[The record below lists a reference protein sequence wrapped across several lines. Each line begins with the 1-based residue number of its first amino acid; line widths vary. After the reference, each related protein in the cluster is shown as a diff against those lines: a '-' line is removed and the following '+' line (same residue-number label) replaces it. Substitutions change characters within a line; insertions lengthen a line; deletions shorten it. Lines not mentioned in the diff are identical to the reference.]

1 MEANQDKVY
10 RVGIYCRVGRRD
22 DGIAES
28 AGIADQKTRLT
39 EYVVQQGWRLV
50 NVYADDGY
58 SGIHFNRPAFQ
69 AMLRDIHDGGMDCIM
84 TCDLARLSRN
94 QSEGLLVL
102 ERFFPERKV
111 RFLTLDGSVDTLNRG
126 ALSAL
131 PVRHR
136 FNVKDSDRKATE
148 RKPNE
153 GEKPANRR
161 KGHRPTRG

>member
-22 DGIAES
+22 DGVAES
-28 AGIADQKTRLT
+28 ASIADQKARLT
-39 EYVVQQGWRLV
+39 DYVVQQGWRLV
-50 NVYADDGY
+50 NVYADDGC

-69 AMLRDIHDGGMDCIM
+69 AMLRDIREGGMDCII

-94 QSEGLLVL
+94 QSEGLLIL

-136 FNVKDSDRKATE
+136 LNVKDSDRKATE
-148 RKPNE
+148 RKLNE

-161 KGHRPTRG
+161 KGHWPTR

>member
-22 DGIAES
+22 EGIAES
-28 AGIADQKTRLT
+28 AGIADQKARLT

-69 AMLRDIHDGGMDCIM
+69 AMLRDIHDGEMDCIM

-136 FNVKDSDRKATE
+136 LNVKGSERKAIE
-148 RKPNE
+148 RKPSE
-153 GEKPANRR
+153 GEKTANRR
-161 KGHRPTRG
+161 RGHRPTR

>member
-28 AGIADQKTRLT
+28 AGIADQKARLM

-69 AMLRDIHDGGMDCIM
+69 AMLRDINDGGMDCIM

-111 RFLTLDGSVDTLNRG
+111 RLLTLDGSVDTLNRG

-136 FNVKDSDRKATE
+136 LHGKDGDRKAIA

-161 KGHRPTRG
+161 KGDWPTR